1 MVINSDLME
10 VNESNLLFGCPDT
23 LAKKRQICLLTVF
36 LTTGAKEGREKK
48 KKKSQNHTFFFSR
61 FHVQI
66 THKYFSGNATG

>member
-1 MVINSDLME
+1 MVINSDLIE

-48 KKKSQNHTFFFSR
+48 KKKNPKPHFLFF
-61 FHVQI
+61 
-66 THKYFSGNATG
+66 